1 MSSPRLFTLAV
12 VIAATA
18 AAPAQANVPSE
29 IAVPDGNKR
38 FLTTH
43 AEGVQIYSCNGQA
56 WTLVAPR
63 ANLLDRRG
71 KVVGTHFAGPTWK
84 TKDGSTVVGARVNGV
99 KVDPT
104 AIDWLLQSA
113 TPSKKGRLSGTTFIQ
128 RVETTGGLA
137 PAPGTCTAATAGTT
151 AEVPYTAVYHFWK
164 ASRGRCD

>member
-71 KVVGTHFAGPTWK
+71 KVVGTHFAGPTWQ
-84 TKDGSTVVGARVNGV
+84 TKDGSKVVAARVNGV

-104 AIDWLLQSA
+104 AVDWLLLEA
-113 TPSKKGRLSGTTFIQ
+113 TSTTRGRLGGTTYIQ
-128 RVETTGGLA
+128 RVETTGGLP
-137 PAPGTCTAATAGTT
+137 PAAASCNATTAGTT

-164 ASRGRCD
+164 ASRRRCD